1 MIRPY
6 RDEFYFYEQISGAG
20 VHEIARVPV
29 VENSIGTAH
38 FFIAAKGRAA
48 GRVLL
53 DEPRA
58 RFVRTNGSLVVRD
71 ATRPEAAHV
80 GNGVSGASLAIEAD
94 GTDIVVRVT
103 LQGAATVRVFTLCEL
118 RGAHGDDE

>member
-6 RDEFYFYEQISGAG
+6 KDEFYAVANISGAG
-20 VHEIARVPV
+20 QHEVARVPV
-29 VENSIGTAH
+29 AENSIGTAH
-38 FFIAAKGRAA
+38 FLIAAKGRAA

-58 RFVRTNGSLVVRD
+58 RFVRTNGSLVVRN
-71 ATRPEAAHV
+71 ATRPEAADV
-80 GNGVSGASLAIEAD
+80 GAGVAGASLAITND